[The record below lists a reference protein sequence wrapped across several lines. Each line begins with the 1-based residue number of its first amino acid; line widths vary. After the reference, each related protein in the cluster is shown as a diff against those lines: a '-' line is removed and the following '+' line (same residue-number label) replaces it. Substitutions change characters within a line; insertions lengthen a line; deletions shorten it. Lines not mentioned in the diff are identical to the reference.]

1 MGELS
6 IGEAIRKAREYLR
19 RRPDEARYTDTSAT
33 ASVERGLRCRVIGP
47 NGAVLFSDMPAGVG
61 GGGSAPSPGW
71 LLRAA
76 HAACDA
82 TVIAMRA
89 AEENIE
95 LSRLEVVVDSES
107 DDRGLLG
114 MDEAIP
120 AGPIRTRVR
129 IALEAEGVPE
139 TRLRELVEWARQHSP
154 VDDALIRPVPVSV
167 EVAAGKPS

>member
-6 IGEAIRKAREYLR
+6 IGEAISKAREYLR
-19 RRPDEARYTDTSAT
+19 RRPDEARYTDTPAT

-47 NGAVLFSDMPAGVG
+47 NGAILYSDMPAGVG

-167 EVAAGKPS
+167 EVAAPKRT

>member
-1 MGELS
+1 M
-6 IGEAIRKAREYLR
+6 
-19 RRPDEARYTDTSAT
+19 
-33 ASVERGLRCRVIGP
+33 
-47 NGAVLFSDMPAGVG
+47 
-61 GGGSAPSPGW
+61 
-71 LLRAA
+71 RAA

-139 TRLRELVEWARQHSP
+139 TRLRELVEWARRHSP
-154 VDDALIRPVPVSV
+154 VDDALIGPVPVNV

>member
-1 MGELS
+1 
-6 IGEAIRKAREYLR
+6 
-19 RRPDEARYTDTSAT
+19 
-33 ASVERGLRCRVIGP
+33 
-47 NGAVLFSDMPAGVG
+47 
-61 GGGSAPSPGW
+61 
-71 LLRAA
+71 LRAA

-114 MDEAIP
+114 MDDTTP
-120 AGPIRTRVR
+120 AGPIRSRVR
-129 IALEAEGVPE
+129 IVLEAEGVSE
-139 TRLRELVEWARQHSP
+139 ARLQALVEWARRHSP

>member
-1 MGELS
+1 MDTSS
-6 IGEAIRKAREYLR
+6 IEEAISKAREYLR
-19 RRPDEARYTDTSAT
+19 RNPEEARYTDTAAT
-33 ASVERGLRCRVIGP
+33 ATVERGLRCRVVGP
-47 NGAVLFSDMPAGVG
+47 NGAVLFSDMPTGVG
-61 GGGSAPSPGW
+61 GGGTGPSPGW

-95 LSRLEVVVDSES
+95 LSRLEIVVDSES

-114 MDEAIP
+114 LDESTP

-129 IALEAEGVPE
+129 IALEATGVPE
-139 TRLRELVEWARQHSP
+139 AKLQEVVEWARRHSP

-167 EVAAGKPS
+167 EVRTSPAD